1 MKANKRWVILSFFPH
16 SPIEVYGPFR
26 SEKDARLYAELQGF
40 AKGDN
45 SYSIH
50 QILDVQEE

>member
-1 MKANKRWVILSFFPH
+1 MKKRWVILSFFPH
-16 SPIEVYGPFR
+16 SPAEIYGLFR

-40 AKGDN
+40 TKGGG